1 MGGINVLILRRDFTV
16 AKKKINSKESHVH
29 FGNGSYLN
37 MEGGIL
43 TTQNYN
49 EPPVLIFQE
58 GNAVPKGVANAA
70 KVPTGVENPA
80 EAKKPQ
86 QVQNPLENVKWG
98 TWYIPM
104 LRGLNR
110 QRHGRG
116 NLMAIFKQV
125 VNLKTLPFWVIGLAV
140 LAQLLSGG

>member
-1 MGGINVLILRRDFTV
+1 MGGIRALILCRDFTV

-37 MEGGIL
+37 MEKGIL
-43 TTQNYN
+43 TTQNYK

-58 GNAVPKGVANAA
+58 GNAVPKGVASVSTEAGDPP
-70 KVPTGVENPA
+70 KVQEPTI
-80 EAKKPQ
+80 
-86 QVQNPLENVKWG
+86 QNPLENVKWG

-110 QRHGRG
+110 QHHGRG
-116 NLMAIFKQV
+116 NLMASFGKII
-125 VNLKTLPFWVIGLAV
+125 NLKTFPFWIIGLAV
-140 LAQLLSGG
+140 LAQLLGGG

>member
-16 AKKKINSKESHVH
+16 ARKKVNSKESHVH

-43 TTQNYN
+43 TTQNFK

-58 GNAVPKGVANAA
+58 GNAVPQGVA
-70 KVPTGVENPA
+70 KVPTEAPNPTGG
-80 EAKKPQ
+80 ESSPQ
-86 QVQNPLENVKWG
+86 PQNPLENVKWG

-110 QRHGRG
+110 RHHGRG
-116 NLMAIFKQV
+116 NLIATFGKLI
-125 VNLKTLPFWVIGLAV
+125 NLKTLPFWIIGLAV